1 MSVPGVIIDASNVAA
16 TRKRPWPFS
25 RVVGVRDAWLR
36 EHPGSSA
43 IAVLDASVRPFLDE
57 QHLVRQAEREQWLE
71 VHQGDADDRILALAA
86 QFGAAIVSSDN
97 FRFARREHTW
107 LQGNNSRVWSVRR
120 MHGRVVF
127 TPRHLGVAT
136 DEQIERDRLHKLDK
150 AGLLR
155 EDAEERFRCTD
166 PAGTCLR
173 GGTVLLPRQVNKDG
187 NRWFCRSCGY
197 EAVEVVF
204 EPPVPEDLD
213 EGPVLV
219 TVQHGYTVRTTVT
232 VPPEGLTLGRASRSR
247 PGTTDVTE
255 GLGAGRAA
263 EISRAHLRIFLDDD
277 GRPLA
282 EHLPEN
288 NASFL
293 NPELDFDGL
302 PRTARLAVGTPYA
315 LEDGDELHLGPGL
328 VRLRISNGPGGRDDT
343 GSEETG

>member
-25 RVVGVRDAWLR
+25 RVVEVRDAWLR
-36 EHPGSSA
+36 EHPGTTV
-43 IAVLDASVRPFLDE
+43 IAVLDATVRPFLDE

-86 QFGAAIVSSDN
+86 RFGAAIVSSDN

-107 LQGNNSRVWSVRR
+107 LQGNNSRVWSARR
-120 MHGRVVF
+120 VHGRVLLS
-127 TPRHLGVAT
+127 PRHLGIAT
-136 DEQIERDRLHKLDK
+136 DEEIERDRLHKLDK

-173 GGTVLLPRQVNKDG
+173 RGTVLLPRQVNKDG

-197 EAVEVVF
+197 EAVEVV
-204 EPPVPEDLD
+204 EPPVPEGLD
-213 EGPVLV
+213 AGPVLV
-219 TVQHGYTVRTTVT
+219 TVQHGYTVRATVA
-232 VPPEGLTLGRASRSR
+232 VGPQGLTLGRASRSR

-255 GLGAGRAA
+255 GLGADRAA

-293 NPELDFDGL
+293 NPELDFGGL
-302 PRTARLAVGTPYA
+302 PRTARLAAGTPYA
-315 LEDGDELHLGPGL
+315 LEDGDELHLGPGT
-328 VRLRISNGPGGRDDT
+328 VRLRISSGARAGDEP
-343 GSEETG
+343 GSEYTG